1 MANLVIKPHNATGN
15 KVIIQD
21 QAGGAVLT
29 TADSGATLGN
39 STQDNITRLGTVTS
53 GAINGGSI
61 GSAVT
66 GLGWRPVGSEQNT
79 FSTTNWDITGFND
92 TYKIWMVQINF
103 MRPASDGKELK
114 IWFLLDNGNLAA
126 GTLQYFSNQYD
137 SGGTTDNQSNT
148 SYPYVGCQMTNG
160 QSERATGSI
169 IVYGARVATYQNTC
183 ARMEFQMVKPDGQIG
198 TEDGGMKIS
207 GGEVIGGLRLSPWS
221 GNWTEVSAQIYGLNT

>member
-1 MANLVIKPHNATGN
+1 MPDLIIKPENTSGN
-15 KVIIQD
+15 KLILKD

-66 GLGWRPVGSEQNT
+66 GLGWRLVGSEQNT

-103 MRPASDGKELK
+103 MRPADDAKELK
-114 IWFLLDNGNLAA
+114 ISYLLDNGSVAS

-148 SYPYVGCQMTNG
+148 GHQYVGCQMSNA
-160 QSERATGSI
+160 QSERTTGSI

-183 ARMEFQMVKPDGQIG
+183 ARMEFQMVKPDGQVG

-207 GGEVIGGLRLSPWS
+207 GGEVIGGLRLSPWT
-221 GNWTEVSAQIYGLNT
+221 GNWTEVSAQIYGMNT